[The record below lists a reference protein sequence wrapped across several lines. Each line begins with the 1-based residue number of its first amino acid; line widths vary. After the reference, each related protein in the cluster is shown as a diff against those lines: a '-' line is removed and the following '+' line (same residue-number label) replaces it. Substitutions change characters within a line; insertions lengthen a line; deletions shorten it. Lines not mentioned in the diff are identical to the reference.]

1 MQPRSKTVPFSAL
14 LHSEVLLQILDRLL
28 EVVLV
33 PQEKDFDLSWDRV
46 DALGGTLIAF
56 ITLDNARYQ
65 QVAGAL
71 VQRHASSATQQ
82 ILLEN
87 LSKVSTNRGVNMQS
101 IEKNNRMIFVQN
113 FRDLVTQVKSLN
125 LKNNVVR

>member
-1 MQPRSKTVPFSAL
+1 MQPRSKTTAFSST
-14 LHSEVLLQILDRLL
+14 LHNEVLLLILDRLL

-46 DALGGTLIAF
+46 DALGGTLIAY

-65 QVAGAL
+65 QVAAAL
-71 VQRHASSATQQ
+71 VQRHTSLATQQ

-87 LSKVSTNRGVNMQS
+87 LTKVSTNRGVNMQS
-101 IEKNNRMIFVQN
+101 IEKSNRMLFVAN

-125 LKNNVVR
+125 LKK